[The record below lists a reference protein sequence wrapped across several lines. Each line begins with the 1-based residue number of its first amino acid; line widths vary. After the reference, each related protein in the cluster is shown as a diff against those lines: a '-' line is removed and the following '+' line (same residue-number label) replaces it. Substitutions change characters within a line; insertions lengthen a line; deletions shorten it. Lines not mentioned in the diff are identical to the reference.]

1 MKTRRFHVYAGQE
14 DLQDILKEFQEKFDV
29 YYVPAYS
36 DKGPVSF
43 RDATSL
49 EGLGTNVSG
58 SHLGNRQ
65 VLAFMDTTVCLW
77 REYRWADYE
86 KSGTRHTSLCE
97 GNTERID
104 IDLNGVYQGKAIFP
118 TQIAAMHY
126 ENETAKRLYDGLKRI
141 VRGSTG
147 PHWEVQK
154 IPYEEV
160 RQLLALENGCQL
172 YLLFLPLAVIR
183 PEETDSARREI
194 GAQMGK
200 YFPESLCR
208 SVSGCIAAGSAP
220 EGRFHA

>member
-147 PHWEVQK
+147 PHWEIRK

-160 RQLLALENGCQL
+160 RQLL
-172 YLLFLPLAVIR
+172 
-183 PEETDSARREI
+183 EI
-194 GAQMGK
+194 D
-200 YFPESLCR
+200 FD
-208 SVSGCIAAGSAP
+208 P
-220 EGRFHA
+220 EGSMFCAYSREKDALADFILRFKEACEDRALISDLFSMAELD

>member
-65 VLAFMDTTVCLW
+65 VLAFMDTTV
-77 REYRWADYE
+77 
-86 KSGTRHTSLCE
+86 CE